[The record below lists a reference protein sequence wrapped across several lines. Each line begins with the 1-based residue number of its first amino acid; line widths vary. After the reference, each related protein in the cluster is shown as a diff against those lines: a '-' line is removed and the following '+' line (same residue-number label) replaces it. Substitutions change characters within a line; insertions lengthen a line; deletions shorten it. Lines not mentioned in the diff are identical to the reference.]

1 MDFGKFAVLF
11 AERNTG
17 ILLRMNGSYYLGEG
31 EYYQVFDTEREAD
44 DFAQDFVIVHT
55 AVECSIHDREGK
67 HLRLVV

>member
-1 MDFGKFAVLF
+1 
-11 AERNTG
+11 
-17 ILLRMNGSYYLGEG
+17 MNGSYYLGEG